1 MGRLDRYQKKQ
12 QKRQIFFAVGV
23 LIVVVILL
31 FSYGI
36 PLILNTSLFIAHLT
50 EPKVTPSELEKN
62 ENFFGN
68 VDISSIPSA
77 TNSAKIEVGGSAVNF
92 TDLEF
97 YLNDDDQVFNV
108 LRTQIDVILP
118 SGVAVLNAADARV
131 VEMAPLCDGTIIF
144 YGESSELPAIVKHR
158 ADGGRAVFL
167 SNDLLTLAT
176 GNEEVTLPALGA
188 RLKTGRE
195 VCTES
200 ILAAAAAAWAL
211 DIPMELMTAGIETF
225 DAEQSAL
232 LAYASALA
240 IHTH

>member
-97 YLNDDDQVFNV
+97 YLNDDLAKEVNLSTSGNFIEEIEN
-108 LRTQIDVILP
+108 LKEGLNTLYVI
-118 SGVAVLNAADARV
+118 AKAKH
-131 VEMAPLCDGTIIF
+131 
-144 YGESSELPAIVKHR
+144 SSEEKKTEEFEIYYKNTKPKLDIKNPQDGSKTNQTEVSVSGSTDKETYIKVNGLPVVVDAQ
-158 ADGGRAVFL
+158 
-167 SNDLLTLAT
+167 
-176 GNEEVTLPALGA
+176 GNFQTSI
-188 RLKTGRE
+188 RLKEGE
-195 VCTES
+195 NQIQISAQDVAGNTEEKMLKV
-200 ILAAAAAAWAL
+200 IYEK
-211 DIPMELMTAGIETF
+211 D
-225 DAEQSAL
+225 
-232 LAYASALA
+232 
-240 IHTH
+240 

>member
-77 TNSAKIEVGGSAVNF
+77 TNSAK
-92 TDLEF
+92 D
-97 YLNDDDQVFNV
+97 
-108 LRTQIDVILP
+108 LP
-118 SGVAVLNAADARV
+118 S
-131 VEMAPLCDGTIIF
+131 
-144 YGESSELPAIVKHR
+144 
-158 ADGGRAVFL
+158 
-167 SNDLLTLAT
+167 
-176 GNEEVTLPALGA
+176 TLP
-188 RLKTGRE
+188 
-195 VCTES
+195 
-200 ILAAAAAAWAL
+200 ILSFT
-211 DIPMELMTAGIETF
+211 LMTI
-225 DAEQSAL
+225 
-232 LAYASALA
+232 
-240 IHTH
+240 